1 MDAASRQRDVVLRHE
16 ATTTE
21 VLRVWMHIATV
32 PDHDLDPADGV
43 AGFHIHGEAI
53 EAERQARRD
62 KDPHGGMPY
71 ANGWQVLQARPL
83 GL

>member
-1 MDAASRQRDVVLRHE
+1 MAGDGTCGQTAHSKSN
-16 ATTTE
+16 TC
-21 VLRVWMHIATV
+21 
-32 PDHDLDPADGV
+32 HDLDPADGV

-53 EAERQARRD
+53 EAERQARRN

-71 ANGWQVLQARPL
+71 ANGWQVMQARPL